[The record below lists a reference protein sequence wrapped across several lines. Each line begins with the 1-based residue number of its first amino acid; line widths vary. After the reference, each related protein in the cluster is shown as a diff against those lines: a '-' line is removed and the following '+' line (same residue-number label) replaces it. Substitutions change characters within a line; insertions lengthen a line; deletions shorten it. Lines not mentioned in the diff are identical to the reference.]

1 MKIMIVEDDPTIRG
15 MIQLALTK
23 WSLETVIVENFDLVV
38 QCFIHNQPHLVIM
51 DINLPSYDGFYWCQK
66 IREIS
71 NVPVIFLSSRDSPM
85 DVVMSVNM
93 GGDDY
98 IQKPFHMDVLTA
110 KVNALPRRT
119 YSYSDMQSDV
129 LEHEGSCSIRRKVF
143 SRMKGKSGAYQNG
156 GQYTENP
163 HAKREGC

>member
-23 WSLETVIVENFDLVV
+23 WSLETVIVENFDLVA

-51 DINLPSYDGFYWCQK
+51 DINLPSYDGFFWCQK

-71 NVPVIFLSSRDSPM
+71 NVPVLFLSSRDSPM

-110 KVNALPRRT
+110 KVNAAPNLF
-119 YSYSDMQSDV
+119 
-129 LEHEGSCSIRRKVF
+129 LFG
-143 SRMKGKSGAYQNG
+143 
-156 GQYTENP
+156 
-163 HAKREGC
+163 HAIGCA

>member
-71 NVPVIFLSSRDSPM
+71 MYR
-85 DVVMSVNM
+85 
-93 GGDDY
+93 
-98 IQKPFHMDVLTA
+98 
-110 KVNALPRRT
+110 
-119 YSYSDMQSDV
+119 
-129 LEHEGSCSIRRKVF
+129 
-143 SRMKGKSGAYQNG
+143 
-156 GQYTENP
+156 
-163 HAKREGC
+163 